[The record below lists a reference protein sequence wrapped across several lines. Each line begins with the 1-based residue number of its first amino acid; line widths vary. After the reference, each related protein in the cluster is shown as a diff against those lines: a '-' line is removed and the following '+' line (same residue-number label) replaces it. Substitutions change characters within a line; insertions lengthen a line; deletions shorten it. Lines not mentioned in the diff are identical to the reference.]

1 MEGRIHES
9 ADIGI
14 VTFMAFPAIGAGTGP
29 VAESLAAMAAHDY
42 FQLLEIT
49 HIEDPQ
55 VRLQCQDMAAQ
66 NNKSV
71 AFGAHPNILNNKL
84 DLHHPD
90 AATRQAAVEAL
101 KVNIDEAYQWNASGL
116 ALLSGPDPGEAER
129 GAARARFAE
138 SLKELCAYSAAKG
151 EMPILL
157 EPFDRSDFAKNCL
170 VGPSEEVAELA
181 RKVRADHPSF
191 GILVDQAHMTILNET
206 PDHCLGVLREFLVH
220 AHVGNCV
227 VRHPQHE
234 AYGDNHPRFGIPEG
248 ENGLEEL
255 VGFLQALA
263 RVGYFDEGKKP
274 LSFEVKPCSGE
285 TSQEV
290 IEDSIRHL
298 DQAWKLADCGRI
310 SA

>member
-1 MEGRIHES
+1 MDGRIQER

-29 VAESLAAMAAHDY
+29 VEESLAAMAAHDY

-49 HIEDPQ
+49 HIEDPR
-55 VRLQCQDMAAQ
+55 VRLRCQEMIAQ
-66 NNKSV
+66 NRKSV

-84 DLHHPD
+84 NLHHPD
-90 AATRQAAVEAL
+90 AATRKMGVDAL
-101 KVNIDEAYQWNASGL
+101 KMNIDEAYQWNARGL
-116 ALLSGPDPGEAER
+116 ALLSGPDPGEADR
-129 GAARARFAE
+129 RAARVRFAE
-138 SLKELCAYSAAKG
+138 SLKELCAYSASKG
-151 EMPILL
+151 EIPILL

-170 VGPSEEVAELA
+170 VGPSDEVAELA
-181 RKVRADHPSF
+181 RTVRADHPSF

-206 PDHCLGVLREFLVH
+206 PDHCLSVLEEFLVH

-255 VGFLQALA
+255 VEFLQALA
-263 RVGYFDEGKKP
+263 RVGFFDHGRKP
-274 LSFEVKPCSGE
+274 LSFEVKPCGGE
-285 TSQEV
+285 TSLEV
-290 IEDSIRHL
+290 IEDSIRYL
-298 DQAWKLADCGRI
+298 DQAWTLADCGRI